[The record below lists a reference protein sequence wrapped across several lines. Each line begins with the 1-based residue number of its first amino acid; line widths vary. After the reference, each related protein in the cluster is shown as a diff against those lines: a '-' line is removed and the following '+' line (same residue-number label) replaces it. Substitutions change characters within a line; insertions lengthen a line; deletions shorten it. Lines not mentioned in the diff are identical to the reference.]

1 LHAYHQF
8 TSRTGI
14 LEPYNGRVSGP
25 TRNAILLAGGALAFA
40 GLAGLSLWI
49 LPAPHQPLHYLLA
62 GTLATAVTLAALLTL
77 ASLRGAFP
85 EGPSVASHGR
95 VVRLRVARGRAT
107 PPEKALRGG
116 R

>member
-1 LHAYHQF
+1 
-8 TSRTGI
+8 
-14 LEPYNGRVSGP
+14 VSGP

-77 ASLRGAFP
+77 ASLRG
-85 EGPSVASHGR
+85 EVPSVASHGR